1 MTGRALIA
9 LIALALALARPAP
22 AAELVTDLSQHLIA
36 ITSSFQGTNLLLFGS
51 VQESPAANL
60 VAEGT
65 ADIVVVVRGPVQ
77 PAVVRQKSRVAGI
90 WVNRD
95 SLTFDSVPGYYAV
108 LSNRPLDEIA
118 SASVLGRNRIG
129 LQHLD
134 FRLRG
139 GAQREDAGDFRD
151 AIIRARIRANLFVQ
165 DEGAVAFLGGTLFR
179 TDVYFPANVPV
190 GNYSAEIFL
199 LRDGRMISA
208 QTSPLF
214 IDKSGIERRIYQ
226 LAHTRPAIYGA
237 LAVIMAVLAG
247 WLAAVVFRRG

>member
-1 MTGRALIA
+1 MTGRALLA
-9 LIALALALARPAP
+9 LIAMALALARPAP
-22 AAELVTDLSQHLIA
+22 ATELVTDLSEHLIA
-36 ITSSFQGTNLLLFGS
+36 ITSSFHGTNLLLFGS
-51 VQESPAANL
+51 VQESSAATL

-65 ADIVVVVRGPVQ
+65 ADIVVVVRGPEQ
-77 PAVVRQKSRVAGI
+77 PAVVRQKSKVAGI

-95 SLTFDSVPGYYAV
+95 AVIFDSVPGYYAV

-129 LQHLD
+129 LEHLD
-134 FRLRG
+134 FRLKDGAGRG
-139 GAQREDAGDFRD
+139 DASDFRD
-151 AIIRARIRANLFVQ
+151 AIIRARIRANLFVE
-165 DEGAVAFLGGTLFR
+165 DGNAVAFLGGTLFR

-190 GNYSAEIFL
+190 GNYSAEVFL
-199 LRDGRMISA
+199 LRNGRMISA

-226 LAHTRPAIYGA
+226 LAHTKPAIYGA

-247 WLAAVVFRRG
+247 WLAALVFRRG